1 MLPNTR
7 ELHACE
13 VGDETFWF
21 RTPTSFDLPR
31 MRRQLTRE
39 MIRRPQLHEFK
50 IASLAGIMAL
60 GEQVGEPE
68 EAERQ
73 RGVIEQWYELLVP
86 LREDDI
92 DEPDQDKRLIELAE
106 QQAER
111 SAAQLAI
118 IGEFMAIE
126 ANLERHWPPFAE
138 LLADRRYWD
147 ELSKIMAVRLLLSKR
162 GSMVLEREGQDRLVL
177 SDAAFLALPNAA
189 MLTLVTFAESLL
201 APGET
206 QRKN

>member
-1 MLPNTR
+1 M
-7 ELHACE
+7 
-13 VGDETFWF
+13 
-21 RTPTSFDLPR
+21 
-31 MRRQLTRE
+31 
-39 MIRRPQLHEFK
+39 
-50 IASLAGIMAL
+50 
-60 GEQVGEPE
+60 
-68 EAERQ
+68 
-73 RGVIEQWYELLVP
+73 P

-92 DEPDQDKRLIELAE
+92 DEPDQDKRLVLLAE

-118 IGEFMAIE
+118 ISTFMAIE

-138 LLADRRYWD
+138 LVADRRYWD

-162 GSMVLEREGQDRLVL
+162 GSVALEREGQDRLVL
-177 SDAAFLALPNAA
+177 SDAAFLALPQAD
-189 MLTLVTFAESLL
+189 MLALVAFAEGLL